1 LHTPNRLSLK
11 MALSGPITTG
21 ARKQAGVVSADD
33 AQRWWTH
40 LREAHD
46 AGTFFYAFT
55 ALVVAAQRGEDD
67 PANLTSQRFGP
78 LQQGIE
84 HHRWNAQV
92 RIIFIELAQFA

>member
-1 LHTPNRLSLK
+1 MHTPNRLSLK

-40 LREAHD
+40 LREAHH
-46 AGTFFYAFT
+46 AGTSFYAFT
-55 ALVVAAQRGEDD
+55 EDD
-67 PANLTSQRFGP
+67 PANLTSQCFGP